1 MNIINKIKKANLV
14 GRGGAGFPTAEKWSA
29 IAKAMAGKRDG
40 EKKCFVICNAA
51 EGEPKVFKDGY
62 ILNHYPKEVIN
73 GMKIALDFLKA
84 EKGYLYLNPD
94 YYRVFSKKLEKVIG
108 NLPIEIFKKPP
119 NAGYIGG
126 EETAAI
132 NAIEGKRIEPRLKPP
147 FPPTSGL
154 WNCPTLVNNVETFYN
169 ISLVAGEKY
178 KNTRFYTINGDCQN
192 AGVFNL
198 PENWT
203 IEKILRET
211 KNYPDFD
218 FFIQAGGGASGE
230 VLNNKQFR
238 QPAKGAGSITIYKT
252 VKHKPLK
259 LMKKWL
265 DFFLANSCG
274 QCTPCREGVYRL
286 RELLE
291 NEKDI
296 DWKLFSDLLNNLDDS
311 SFCGLGC
318 AVPIPLKSY
327 MENVVKHS

>member
-1 MNIINKIKKANLV
+1 D
-14 GRGGAGFPTAEKWSA
+14 
-29 IAKAMAGKRDG
+29 KRDG
-40 EKKCFVICNAA
+40 EKKCYVICNAA

-62 ILNHYPKEVIN
+62 ILDHYSKEVIN

-84 EKGYLYLNPD
+84 EKGFIYLNSD

-108 NLPIEIFKKPP
+108 DLSIEIFKKPN

-126 EETAAI
+126 EETVAI

-169 ISLVAGEKY
+169 VSLVAKGKY
-178 KNTRFYTINGDCQN
+178 KNTRFYSINGDCQN
-192 AGVFNL
+192 AGVFNF
-198 PENWT
+198 PEDRT

-211 KNYPDFD
+211 ENYPDFD

-230 VLNNKQFR
+230 VLNNKQLD

-252 VKHKPLK
+252 SKHKSLK

-286 RELLE
+286 RELL
-291 NEKDI
+291 NEKDA
-296 DWKLFSDLLNNLDDS
+296 DWKLFSDLLDNLDES

-318 AVPIPLKSY
+318 VVPIPLRSY
-327 MENVVKHS
+327 KENVMKDSNS